1 MVSSLRADK
10 HLRLEMLSRLSSFS
24 GPLSTVF
31 RKQNATN
38 LILDLQTTVGLS
50 ALIWQDQS
58 VYNNDATLYGSI
70 ATASISN
77 GTIVLSLDGI
87 NDYIFA
93 TAGFAN
99 KLDTGLTY
107 EVWASPGTS
116 SNGTLLSEWSG
127 NPPTGWNDAQ
137 MGFVSNKIN
146 AGVYSSNLSSYITG
160 PTFSVNNW
168 YNIVMTYDHQTNIVS
183 LYING
188 SLFSTTTTTKLNPP
202 STYLTLGR
210 TDTANTYL
218 GGLSGYFK
226 GYIGLW
232 RIWDGALNSTQI
244 LQNYN
249 DFKSTYSPFSPTQLL
264 LNSSFDNGTT
274 NWTSNRGF
282 AAYSYYSANQPA
294 VLSSILYF
302 SYINTTVSQSVSVSG
317 IISDVTTFT
326 AVINIKHREKGDAP
340 TYTQIDQYAFE
351 VLFKNSSGTTIATKR
366 TPVSGQQNAPQY
378 FTDVTLILN
387 RSEIAATFN
396 TISSIQVNISGIDT
410 GYWNGNHGPMVDYV
424 TLTAS

>member
-1 MVSSLRADK
+1 MGWWNCFWYTKSSRYSWFYFYQKFGVVVSSLRADK

-50 ALIWQDQS
+50 ALTWQDQS

-77 GTIVLSLDGI
+77 GTVVLSLDGI

-249 DFKSTYSPFSPTQLL
+249 DFKSTYSP
-264 LNSSFDNGTT
+264 
-274 NWTSNRGF
+274 
-282 AAYSYYSANQPA
+282 
-294 VLSSILYF
+294 
-302 SYINTTVSQSVSVSG
+302 
-317 IISDVTTFT
+317 
-326 AVINIKHREKGDAP
+326 
-340 TYTQIDQYAFE
+340 
-351 VLFKNSSGTTIATKR
+351 
-366 TPVSGQQNAPQY
+366 
-378 FTDVTLILN
+378 
-387 RSEIAATFN
+387 
-396 TISSIQVNISGIDT
+396 
-410 GYWNGNHGPMVDYV
+410 
-424 TLTAS
+424 